1 MINNNKYKR
10 IYKFQEKDNKKKI
23 KSSVQY
29 VNSLHWTHTIDVA
42 NEIGYG
48 TKNYELISDKK
59 FFFVFFKFPLLF
71 EFFFF
76 VFF

>member
-48 TKNYELISDKK
+48 TKNYELINDK
-59 FFFVFFKFPLLF
+59 
-71 EFFFF
+71 
-76 VFF
+76 